1 MLRHYPTAT
10 PVHFRIQL
18 LSDKKVVMVEAA
30 GYETEIFLP
39 QLLDGRI
46 NLKNIIRSRQPRQH
60 QHQHQHQLQNFD
72 SFADSRSIQSKV
84 RQRSGQSK
92 LTTATAGLAPPTFN
106 GDVFAAG
113 GSNVGNGPQFALKL
127 ISNGSVVLVESN
139 GYESEIFL
147 PHMSCAYVS
156 MKRVTASQLVQCS
169 CLTSKQA
176 TRPEKI
182 NPNPTAVMGQPK
194 SNRVNLPNATRRCG
208 IGESKKESSVTF
220 TAKDGV
226 EAFVSRRG
234 KRRKTHHQD
243 MAKAKAKQSEAGDQQ
258 VKVKACEQLPLQEY
272 SPRHMT

>member
-10 PVHFRIQL
+10 PIHFRIQL

-46 NLKNIIRSRQPRQH
+46 NLKNIIRSRQPRQ
-60 QHQHQHQLQNFD
+60 QQDQHQLQNFD

-84 RQRSGQSK
+84 RQRPGQSK

-106 GDVFAAG
+106 GVVFAAG

-147 PHMSCAYVS
+147 PHISCAYVS

-169 CLTSKQA
+169 RLTSRQP

-182 NPNPTAVMGQPK
+182 NPNPTSAMGHPK
-194 SNRVNLPNATRRCG
+194 SNRVNLPSATRRCG
-208 IGESKKESSVTF
+208 IGESKKESALTL
-220 TAKDGV
+220 TAKDGG
-226 EAFVSRRG
+226 EAFVSSRG
-234 KRRKTHHQD
+234 KRRKTHHQNT
-243 MAKAKAKQSEAGDQQ
+243 AKARAKQAGAGDQP
-258 VKVKACEQLPLQEY
+258 VKVKASEQLPLQEY
-272 SPRHMT
+272 SPRHIT